1 VVFASPSA
9 VDGFALSAAPCHI
22 AAAVAIGDATAAR
35 VRTVL
40 GIEAR
45 TARPDDEEIAAAV
58 RAVVMDRD
66 AVAGR

>member
-1 VVFASPSA
+1 VVFASASA
-9 VDGFALSAAPCHI
+9 VDGFALSAAPRRI

-35 VRTVL
+35 AWTLL

-45 TARPDDEEIAAAV
+45 MARPDDDEIAMAV
-58 RAVVMDRD
+58 RALVMDRD